1 MIRRLT
7 ILCGLLTVAV
17 VVVLAMHDH
26 TLFGA
31 GAHRGVTHVTT
42 IPDRP
47 ASWPAIKPAPPRKSS
62 PPAPQPA
69 PTSARSAQGRPAGP
83 LQTIGEIA
91 RTLLN
96 LPKILSDKAQA
107 NPEH

>member
-17 VVVLAMHDH
+17 VASLAMHDH

-31 GAHRGVTHVTT
+31 GPHRGVTNVTA

-47 ASWPAIKPAPPRKSS
+47 ASWPPVKPVPPLRGS

-69 PTSARSAQGRPAGP
+69 PMTGRAAQARPATP

-96 LPKILSDKAQA
+96 LPKILSEKTQ
-107 NPEH
+107 EQH

>member
-7 ILCGLLTVAV
+7 VVCGLLTLAV
-17 VVVLAMHDH
+17 VVALAMHDH

-31 GAHRGVTHVTT
+31 GAHRGVTHVTA

-47 ASWPAIKPAPPRKSS
+47 VSWPPIKPVPPTPPLRGAPPS
-62 PPAPQPA
+62 PQPA
-69 PTSARSAQGRPAGP
+69 PMSRSAQPAAP

-96 LPKILSDKAQA
+96 LPKILSGKTQ